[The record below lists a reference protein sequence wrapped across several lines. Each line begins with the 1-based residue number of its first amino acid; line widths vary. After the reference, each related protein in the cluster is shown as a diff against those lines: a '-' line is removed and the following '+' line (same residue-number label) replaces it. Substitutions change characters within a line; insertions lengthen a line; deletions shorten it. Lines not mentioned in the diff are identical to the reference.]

1 MLIPRAIAKEVA
13 QLLRR
18 FPAVCI
24 LGPRQAGKTT
34 LARMALPGAAYWDLE
49 LPSDRRRMEI
59 DPETALREAPA
70 PTILDEAQA
79 MPELFP
85 ILRAVI
91 DEERKRTGRFL
102 ILGSAS
108 PNLVRGLSESLAG
121 RIGFLEI
128 APLTWRE
135 IYASHARVGFS
146 RRWHRGG
153 FPDAILAASSKAWH
167 GWMEGY
173 TRTFIERD
181 LASFGV
187 DVNTSLLRRLCGMI
201 SHSHGNIWNAS
212 EMAGSLGVSYHT
224 AQRYADILEQAFLV
238 RFLPPWFANIGKR
251 LVKRPKIYWRDS
263 GLLHYWLGITPGS
276 DILSHPKAGA
286 SWEGF
291 ILEEIINREKLARP
305 ETSPYFFR
313 TSSGLECDL
322 LLVRGMEQIPIE
334 IKLASSIG
342 REDTEKMKRVMALLK
357 CDRGHFVCNTR
368 QTFQT
373 SKLTVWNARELL
385 ASDPWSLTA

>member
-1 MLIPRAIAKEVA
+1 MLMPRAIATEVA
-13 QLLRR
+13 ELLRQ

-70 PTILDEAQA
+70 PSILDEAQA

-85 ILRAVI
+85 ILRAII
-91 DEERKRTGRFL
+91 DEDRKRTGRFL

-108 PNLVRGLSESLAG
+108 PSLVRGLSESLAG

-128 APLTWRE
+128 APLSWRE
-135 IYASHARVGFS
+135 IHSSRARVGLT
-146 RRWHRGG
+146 RRWQRGG

-181 LASFGV
+181 LASLGV

-212 EMAGSLGVSYHT
+212 EMAGSLGVTYHT
-224 AQRYADILEQAFLV
+224 AQRYADIIEQTFLV

-263 GLLHYWLGITPGS
+263 GLLHYWLGITERE

-305 ETSPYFFR
+305 ESSPYFFR

-322 LLVRGMEQIPIE
+322 LLVRGKDQIPIE

-342 REDTEKMKRVMALLK
+342 REDAEKMKRVMALLK

-373 SKLTVWNARELL
+373 SKFIVWNAREML
-385 ASDPWSLTA
+385 ASDPWSLK